1 MDSLEKN
8 MIGKFSIREILEAF
22 LEAGR
27 WSSFPGSSRAIRE
40 ESHVWPIKAKLYVEH
55 CLEEGMKICIKG
67 QGHMTKMAA
76 MAINSK
82 NL

>member
-40 ESHVWPIKAKLYVEH
+40 ESYVNNSM
-55 CLEEGMKICIKG
+55 LEDPVFLVFLPNLLAVS
-67 QGHMTKMAA
+67 MAT
-76 MAINSK
+76 IS
-82 NL
+82 NLLNKFS